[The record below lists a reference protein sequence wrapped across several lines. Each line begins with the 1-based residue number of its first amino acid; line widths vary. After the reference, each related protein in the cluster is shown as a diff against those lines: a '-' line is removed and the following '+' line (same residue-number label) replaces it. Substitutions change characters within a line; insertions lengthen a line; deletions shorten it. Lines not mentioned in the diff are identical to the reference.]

1 MVPRW
6 VFGAVAAG
14 GLVAGCALAT
24 GVQGVHASGRTD
36 GPHLR
41 GPAALPRRSGAEQ
54 PRDPVAD
61 PAGVRT
67 SRSEGAGIRPRRP
80 SSQARSRPRPRRHPR
95 QRRSRPRPRRRPRA
109 TADRVGPVA
118 EKRQKAR
125 TRRRKTLVPGMVV
138 TAATLGTTGLAFAW
152 SFKTAPASTG
162 TATPAASVV
171 ASELSRERS
180 GIAQLHESI
189 ESSLSQIDALH
200 HGQSV
205 PGPPAAAVGSSLAVA
220 TPGSVTSTPGGS
232 SVAVSAVSSGS
243 TAPGSHGAAPATA
256 TATAPPAAA
265 TSTSSVASSSP
276 APAAAPPSQPVA
288 APSPA
293 PAPTPTTTPATQ
305 PAPTPTPTTV
315 PPPVTSTSGA
325 SPAK

>member
-1 MVPRW
+1 M
-6 VFGAVAAG
+6 
-14 GLVAGCALAT
+14 
-24 GVQGVHASGRTD
+24 
-36 GPHLR
+36 
-41 GPAALPRRSGAEQ
+41 
-54 PRDPVAD
+54 
-61 PAGVRT
+61 
-67 SRSEGAGIRPRRP
+67 
-80 SSQARSRPRPRRHPR
+80 
-95 QRRSRPRPRRRPRA
+95 
-109 TADRVGPVA
+109 A
-118 EKRQKAR
+118 EKRQKAG

-162 TATPAASVV
+162 TATPAARVV
-171 ASELSRERS
+171 ASELSRERA

-205 PGPPAAAVGSSLAVA
+205 PAPPTAAVGSSLAVA
-220 TPGSVTSTPGGS
+220 TPSSVTSTPGGS

-256 TATAPPAAA
+256 TATAPAAA
-265 TSTSSVASSSP
+265 AATSSVASSSP